1 MPPSEMP
8 PPPQPQGDSLGT
20 PHGDSPVPSPMES
33 ADGVDSGAHVFEEE
47 DSEGHRGIN
56 LGLPAVRAP
65 PSPALK

>member
-1 MPPSEMP
+1 MPPSERP
-8 PPPQPQGDSLGT
+8 PPPQPQGDS
-20 PHGDSPVPSPMES
+20 PVLSPMES

>member
-1 MPPSEMP
+1 MPPSETP
-8 PPPQPQGDSLGT
+8 PPPQGDSLGT
-20 PHGDSPVPSPMES
+20 PYGDSPVPSPMES

-47 DSEGHRGIN
+47 DDEGHRGIN

>member
-1 MPPSEMP
+1 
-8 PPPQPQGDSLGT
+8 
-20 PHGDSPVPSPMES
+20 MES